1 MNLFEALSWHNR
13 ISRREFL
20 WKTAAGGAL
29 LVSGGTLLQHA
40 MHRQRAATFI
50 SRISSY
56 EADIATT
63 IRAGLRE
70 LGITPQEI
78 KGKRILLKPNLV
90 EPSAGISHICTH
102 PLVVRGAIEAFLSW
116 GAARVTVADGP
127 GHCRDS
133 YLVLEESGMRDVLLE
148 DRIPFVDLNYDA
160 FYTVPNMGRHTKL
173 DTLTF
178 PAACQQADWIVS
190 MPKLKTHHWAGVTL
204 SMKNLFGVMPG
215 IVYGWP
221 KNVFHFAGI
230 DKTIHDINATL
241 RPHFAIVDGI
251 VGMEG
256 DGPIMGTPRHAGVL
270 VMGRNLPAVDA
281 TCSRIMGIDPNRI
294 AYLAAAG
301 KLGPIDEPAIE
312 QRGEKVAAVRTDFAL
327 LDHIHAHR
335 GLRLG

>member
-1 MNLFEALSWHNR
+1 MNIFEASSWNDR
-13 ISRREFL
+13 LTRREFI

-29 LVSGGTLLQHA
+29 LIGGGTLLQHA

-50 SRISSY
+50 SRISRY
-56 EADIATT
+56 EADITT
-63 IRAGLRE
+63 AIRTGLRE

-78 KGKRILLKPNLV
+78 NGKRILLKPNLV
-90 EPSAGISHICTH
+90 EPYAGISHICTH
-102 PLVVRGAIEAFLSW
+102 PLVVRGAIEAFLSL

-133 YLVLEESGMRDVLLE
+133 FLVLEESGLRDVLRE

-160 FYTVPNMGRHTKL
+160 WYTVRNAGRHTNL
-173 DTLTF
+173 TSLTF
-178 PAACQQADWIVS
+178 PAACRQADWIVS

-204 SMKNLFGVMPG
+204 SMKNMFGVMPG

-221 KNVFHFAGI
+221 KNIFHFAGI
-230 DKTIHDINATL
+230 EKSIHDINATL

-281 TCSRIMGIDPNRI
+281 TCSRIMGVDPHRI
-294 AYLAAAG
+294 TYLAASEN
-301 KLGPIDEPAIE
+301 LGSIAESAIE
-312 QRGEKVAAVRTDFAL
+312 QRGEGLTSVRTNFAL

-335 GLRLG
+335 GIRLG